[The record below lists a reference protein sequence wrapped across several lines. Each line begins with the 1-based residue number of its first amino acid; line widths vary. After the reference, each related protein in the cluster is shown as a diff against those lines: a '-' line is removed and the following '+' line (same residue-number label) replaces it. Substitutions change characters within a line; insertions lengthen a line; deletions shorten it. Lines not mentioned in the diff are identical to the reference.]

1 MDYFTKPQ
9 RGLLGREFHKTG
21 REEDNMRGVLSFL
34 SGAALGLVVGA
45 SLAIL
50 LAPSS
55 GNELRKQMQERAERI
70 QLEVREAAEA
80 RRQELEQQL
89 ETLRAPRKT

>member
-1 MDYFTKPQ
+1 
-9 RGLLGREFHKTG
+9 
-21 REEDNMRGVLSFL
+21 MRGVLSFL

-55 GNELRKQMQERAERI
+55 GDELRKQMQERAERI
-70 QLEVREAAEA
+70 QLEVKQAAEA
-80 RRQELEQQL
+80 RRKELEQQL
-89 ETLRAPRKT
+89 ETLRAPRNP

>member
-1 MDYFTKPQ
+1 
-9 RGLLGREFHKTG
+9 
-21 REEDNMRGVLSFL
+21 MRGVLSFL

-55 GNELRKQMQERAERI
+55 GDELRKQMQARAERI
-70 QLEVREAAEA
+70 QLEVRQAADD

-89 ETLRAPRKT
+89 ETLRAPRKP

>member
-1 MDYFTKPQ
+1 
-9 RGLLGREFHKTG
+9 
-21 REEDNMRGVLSFL
+21 MRGVLSFL

-50 LAPSS
+50 LAPTS

-89 ETLRAPRKT
+89 ETLRAPRKP

>member
-1 MDYFTKPQ
+1 M
-9 RGLLGREFHKTG
+9 
-21 REEDNMRGVLSFL
+21 REEDIMRGVLSFL
-34 SGAALGLVVGA
+34 SGVAIGLVVGA

-55 GNELRKQMQERAERI
+55 GDELRKQLQERAERI
-70 QLEVREAAEA
+70 QLDVKQAADT

-89 ETLRAPRKT
+89 ETLRTPRQS

>member
-1 MDYFTKPQ
+1 
-9 RGLLGREFHKTG
+9 
-21 REEDNMRGVLSFL
+21 MRGVLSFL

-55 GNELRKQMQERAERI
+55 GDELRKQMQERAERI
-70 QLEVREAAEA
+70 QLEVKQAAEA
-80 RRQELEQQL
+80 RRRELEQQL
-89 ETLRAPRKT
+89 ESLRAPRNP

>member
-1 MDYFTKPQ
+1 
-9 RGLLGREFHKTG
+9 
-21 REEDNMRGVLSFL
+21 MRGVLSFL

-50 LAPSS
+50 LAPTS

-70 QLEVREAAEA
+70 QLEVKEAAEA
-80 RRQELEQQL
+80 RRNELEQQL
-89 ETLRAPRKT
+89 ETLRAPRKP

>member
-1 MDYFTKPQ
+1 
-9 RGLLGREFHKTG
+9 
-21 REEDNMRGVLSFL
+21 MRGVLSFL

>member
-1 MDYFTKPQ
+1 
-9 RGLLGREFHKTG
+9 
-21 REEDNMRGVLSFL
+21 MRGVLSFL

-80 RRQELEQQL
+80 RRKELEQQL
-89 ETLRAPRKT
+89 ETLRAPRKP

>member
-1 MDYFTKPQ
+1 
-9 RGLLGREFHKTG
+9 
-21 REEDNMRGVLSFL
+21 MRGVLSFL

-55 GNELRKQMQERAERI
+55 GDELRKQMQERAERI
-70 QLEVREAAEA
+70 QLEVKQAAEA
-80 RRQELEQQL
+80 RRRELEQQL
-89 ETLRAPRKT
+89 ETLRAPRNP